1 MILRS
6 LVILILF
13 RGLSKLP
20 INPIVVPFWGSYVEP
35 YKVIPKRIY
44 YGAHGYVYF
53 RGSEFP
59 NSRVSG
65 PQIHTLNGF
74 GTLKPYYLGTWTLRV
89 LYSITPQNPILIM
102 KASY

>member
-35 YKVIPKRIY
+35 YKVIPKTM
-44 YGAHGYVYF
+44 
-53 RGSEFP
+53 
-59 NSRVSG
+59 G
-65 PQIHTLNGF
+65 PMGMYTLEGPSSQTVGF
-74 GTLKPYYLGTWTLRV
+74 QVPKY
-89 LYSITPQNPILIM
+89 IL
-102 KASY
+102 